1 MVTVVS
7 IVLILAAVPLLV
19 TDCLLISRIM
29 KKIREKD
36 GGAVL
41 RESRW
46 LAAALTALC
55 VCYAVGKGLFD
66 YGTKENVSILWC
78 LVNGVKDVLLPAVCG
93 GVACHIFRKRGMAL
107 QEENQSN

>member
-7 IVLILAAVPLLV
+7 VVLMLAAVPLIV
-19 TDCLLISRIM
+19 MGCLLISRIM

-41 RESRW
+41 RENRR

-55 VCYAVGKGLFD
+55 MCYAVGNGLFD
-66 YGTKENVSILWC
+66 YGTKENISILLC
-78 LVNGVKDVLLPAVCG
+78 LVDGVKDILLPAVCG
-93 GVACHIFRKRGMAL
+93 GATCHTFRKRGMAL

>member
-1 MVTVVS
+1 MATVS
-7 IVLILAAVPLLV
+7 SFVLMPAAVPLLV
-19 TDCLLISRIM
+19 TVFRLISRVT

-41 RESRW
+41 RENRR

-66 YGTKENVSILWC
+66 YDTKENLPILWC
-78 LVNGVKDVLLPAVCG
+78 LINGVKDVLLPAVCG
-93 GVACHIFRKRGMAL
+93 RAACHIFRKRGMAL
-107 QEENQSN
+107 QEENQSS